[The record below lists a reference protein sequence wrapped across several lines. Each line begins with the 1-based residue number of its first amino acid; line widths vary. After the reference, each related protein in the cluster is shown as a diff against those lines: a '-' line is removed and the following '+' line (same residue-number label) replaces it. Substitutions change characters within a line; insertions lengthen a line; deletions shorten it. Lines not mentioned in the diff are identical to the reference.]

1 MEFADTITTIEELRQ
16 VLPEPHPLV
25 ADKEVS
31 ELDEHCR
38 AFIERAPFVLI
49 ASTDGTG
56 RIDVSP
62 KGDPAGFVRV
72 LDDRTLAIPDRP
84 GNKRA
89 DTLVNVLQYPHVGLI
104 FLIPGTKTTLRVRGR
119 ARIVRDEP
127 LLESMAVGGKS
138 PQLALVVDVS
148 EALFHCSKCI
158 IRSKLWDSDLAV
170 ADDDTLLARAMKDQT
185 ATPLDV
191 DRLHEFIVDNERNDL
206 Y

>member
-1 MEFADTITTIEELRQ
+1 M
-16 VLPEPHPLV
+16 
-25 ADKEVS
+25 S